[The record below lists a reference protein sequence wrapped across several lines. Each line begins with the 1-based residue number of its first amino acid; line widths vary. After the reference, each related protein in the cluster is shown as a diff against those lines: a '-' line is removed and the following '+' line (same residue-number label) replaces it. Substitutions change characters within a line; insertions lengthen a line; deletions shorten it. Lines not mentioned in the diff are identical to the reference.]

1 MNSTK
6 IHNQIARAVRAC
18 YLDKNQDRRISIRE
32 LRKAAEKPNSAE
44 GIADTITE
52 ARGYL
57 DSLKADGIITWYG
70 VFNLNADG
78 PQWIKFQL
86 PPFYARS
93 PTVPAALDSVADAQ

>member
-1 MNSTK
+1 MYPTT
-6 IHNQIARAVRAC
+6 IQTEIARAVRAC

-32 LRKAAEKPNSAE
+32 LRKAAEKPNTSE

-52 ARGYL
+52 ARGYF
-57 DSLKADGIITWYG
+57 DSLKAEGIITWYG

-86 PPFYARS
+86 PPYYARS
-93 PTVPAALDSVADAQ
+93 PTVPAALDCVADAQ